1 MSEVASVSTI
11 QSAITDEIFFA
22 LGLKHRG
29 VMRRA
34 LGWVFALPTR
44 HFAQHM
50 AAVDVAMAEGGAPA
64 GCRVMMERMDVDIR
78 ATGVAHIPTSGPV
91 MLLATHPGAYDS
103 MAIGS
108 LVPRPDLKVIATGTR
123 LYSVMPNLRPNV
135 FFVKKGDARENMM
148 TLRNAIEHLRQG
160 GTLLQFGSG
169 RVEPDPA
176 TDPVGDAVFARWSPS
191 LEIIL
196 RKAPETIV
204 VPTVISGVLLKRF
217 RDSPLTRLRKENV
230 DRRRLGEFIQIL
242 QQLVFPKSVKGKA
255 NISFGETFR
264 LADLEAVSAGRR
276 VMAAAIA
283 RVKETLAEHL
293 NWISNYKA
301 E

>member
-1 MSEVASVSTI
+1 MSEVASASTI

-29 VMRRA
+29 LVRRA

-44 HFAQHM
+44 HFARHM
-50 AAVDVAMAEGGAPA
+50 AAVDVAIAKGGAPA
-64 GCRVMMERMDVDIR
+64 GCRVMMERLDVDIR
-78 ATGVAHIPTSGPV
+78 ASGVEHIPTSGPV

-108 LVPRPDLKVIATGTR
+108 LVPRTDLKVIATGTR

-135 FFVKKGDARENMM
+135 FFVKKGDVRENMM

-169 RVEPDPA
+169 RIEPDPA
-176 TDPVGDAVFARWSPS
+176 TDPVGDGIFAKWSPS

-196 RKAPETIV
+196 RKAPETTVI
-204 VPTVISGVLLKRF
+204 PTVPSGVLLKRF

-242 QQLVFPKSVKGKA
+242 QQLAFPKSVEGKA
-255 NISFGETFR
+255 NISFGEPFR
-264 LADLEAVSAGRR
+264 LADLEAVSSGQR

-283 RVKETLAEHL
+283 RVKETLAEHR
-293 NWISNYKA
+293 NWISKLEA